1 MSHTNKIIERGKVMR
16 EARCRE
22 GVRSPG
28 LAALATLAATAAS
41 AQSVE
46 EAARGSGLEE
56 VVVTAQRRSE
66 NLQSVPIAITAL
78 TADMLDKQGVGRT
91 LDITNVTPGLV
102 ITPAVSAPQIYIRG
116 VGTLNAAPG
125 EESSNA
131 VYVDGVYL
139 AALPSAIFSFNNIE
153 RIEVLK
159 GPQGT
164 LFGRNATGGLI
175 QVVTRDPSFDDTYQ
189 VDLSYGNYDTVGASA
204 YVSGGL
210 SDTVAVDLAGYY
222 RDQGEGY
229 GTNLFNGRDVNQ
241 TREKSVRGKLLWNA
255 GDNTVIKLAADYSES
270 DSSAGPARSII
281 PGSVALGGQT
291 YLGDP
296 QDVNFNLHPYAATS
310 GGGVSLRVEHD
321 LSWAKLLSISA
332 YRDGSFDMDSDQ
344 DSTAL
349 PLVNAEVRTDFSQ
362 LTQELQLQSNRD
374 GRLEWIAGLF
384 YLASETNQTPFG
396 LSGASQAP
404 VGGFTNR
411 IATQETDS
419 YAVFAQGTYG
429 FTDSTRLTTGVRF
442 SKDERAIHGRDETGI
457 GTLNVVDRD
466 TSFDS
471 TTWRLALDQKL
482 SDDVMV
488 YGSYSRGFKSGI
500 YNLLAPTAPPVRPEQ
515 LDAFEIGVKS
525 ELFDRT
531 LRANLST
538 FYYEYSDI
546 QLTQQ
551 IPGGV
556 FLLNAAEA
564 TMYGLDAELL
574 AEPFDGLTL
583 RGGLNVLKAEYDSFP
598 GAPATLPSPATCVTR
613 PPSTLPGPRTGG
625 NTTCAIDAAGY
636 DMVRAPKWTLN
647 FAADYRWLT
656 SMGTFTASANY
667 YYNDGFFPDPD
678 NRVRVAS
685 YSLVN
690 AELGWTSE
698 SERIGV
704 RLWARNLLDE
714 EYYSNIVTSTG
725 DNGTAG
731 VPRLVGITLSV
742 KH

>member
-1 MSHTNKIIERGKVMR
+1 MTETRHGQIG
-16 EARCRE
+16 
-22 GVRSPG
+22 RSPC
-28 LAALATLAATAAS
+28 LAAVATLAATAS
-41 AQSVE
+41 AQAME
-46 EAARGSGLEE
+46 GEAAQGSGLEE

-78 TADMLDKQGVGRT
+78 TADTLAKQGVGRT
-91 LDITNVTPGLV
+91 LDITSVTPGLV

-189 VDLSYGNYDTVGASA
+189 VDLSYSDYETIDASA
-204 YVSGGL
+204 YASGGL
-210 SDTVAVDLAGYY
+210 SDNVALDIAGYY

-229 GTNLFNGRDVNQ
+229 GTNLFNGVDVNKS
-241 TREKSVRGKLLWNA
+241 REKSIRSKLLWNA
-255 GDNTVIKLAADYSES
+255 GENTVVKLAADYSES
-270 DSSAGPARSII
+270 ATSAGPARSVI

-296 QDVNFNLHPYAATS
+296 QDLNFNLHPYAATT
-310 GGGVSLRVEHD
+310 GGGASLRIEHD
-321 LSWAKLLSISA
+321 LPWAKLLSISA
-332 YRDGSFDMDSDQ
+332 YREGTFDVDSDQ

-349 PLVNAEVRTDFSQ
+349 AIVNAVVRTDFSQ
-362 LTQELQLQSNRD
+362 ITQELQLQSNQD
-374 GRLEWIAGLF
+374 GRLQWIGGLF

-396 LSGASQAP
+396 LSGASQAA
-404 VGGFTNR
+404 VGGFNDR
-411 IATQETDS
+411 FASQDTDS
-419 YAVFAQGTYG
+419 YAAFAQGSYS

-442 SKDERAIHGRDETGI
+442 SKDERAIEGRDETGI
-457 GTLNVVDRD
+457 GTINVVDRD

-482 SDDVMV
+482 NDDVMV

-525 ELFDRT
+525 ELFARAV
-531 LRANLST
+531 RANLSS

-583 RGGLNVLKAEYDSFP
+583 RGGLNVLHAEYDSFP
-598 GAPATLPSPATCVTR
+598 GAPATLPSPATCATI

-625 NTTCAIDAAGY
+625 NTTCAIDAAGN

-647 FAADYRWLT
+647 FGADYRWMT
-656 SMGTFTASANY
+656 SIGALTASANY
-667 YYNDGFFPDPD
+667 YYNDGYFPDPD
-678 NRVRVAS
+678 NRIRVAN
-685 YSLVN
+685 YALVN
-690 AELGWTSE
+690 AELGWQSE
-698 SERIGV
+698 SERVGV
-704 RLWARNLLDE
+704 RLWARNLLDK

-725 DNGTAG
+725 DNGTPG
-731 VPRLVGITLSV
+731 IPRLVGITLSF